1 MANPPL
7 IHWHRL
13 LGALL
18 DAVLSP
24 VGVSVEIDIA
34 VTAEPPRADLLL
46 LRRDQ
51 PYWNN
56 AQRQRLAD
64 GLRDTDAG
72 HLLLEFK
79 YTEGLSE
86 NAFVQLLSYDYF
98 YRCHRRLARD
108 EVACFLV
115 SATTPRSDLLTRLGF
130 HPTDRAGVYGRND
143 HPLLTAMQVIL
154 LNELTPA
161 AHNAF
166 LKCFA
171 SRRREQEVSFRV
183 LQHHELLGS
192 SPRVECLLYG
202 LWRLLMKNAPEMQEI
217 TPEYVMQLGQEL
229 IDAVLD
235 FTPADQVMKHFTA
248 EERLAGLDPKD
259 RLAGLTP
266 DQIRRYL
273 EQLEKSNPQ

>member
-1 MANPPL
+1 MANPPV
-7 IHWHRL
+7 IRWHRL

-24 VGVSVEIDIA
+24 VGVSVETDIP
-34 VTAEPPRADLLL
+34 VTAEPPRADILL
-46 LRRDQ
+46 LRRQ
-51 PYWNN
+51 QSCWNE

-64 GLRDTDAG
+64 GLHDTDAG
-72 HLLLEFK
+72 HLLIEFK
-79 YTEGLSE
+79 YSEGLSE

-98 YRCHRRLARD
+98 YRRHRRLSRD
-108 EVACFLV
+108 DVACFLV

-143 HPLLTAMQVIL
+143 HPLLAAMQVIL

-171 SRRREQEVSFRV
+171 SRRKEQEVSFRV
-183 LQHHELLGS
+183 LQQNELLGS
-192 SPRVECLLYG
+192 SVRIERLIYG
-202 LWRLLMKNAPEMQEI
+202 LWRLLMKNAPEIQEI

-229 IDAVLD
+229 IDAVLEA
-235 FTPADQVMKHFTA
+235 TPPDKVMKHFTA
-248 EERLAGLDPKD
+248 EERLAGLDLKD
-259 RLAGLTP
+259 RLVGLTP

>member
-7 IHWHRL
+7 IRWHRL

-24 VGVSVEIDIA
+24 VGISVETDIA

-46 LRRDQ
+46 LRRQ
-51 PYWNN
+51 QSRWND

-64 GLRDTDAG
+64 GLRDTDAS
-72 HLLLEFK
+72 HLLIEFK

-98 YRCHRRLARD
+98 YRRHRRLSRD
-108 EVACFLV
+108 DVACFLV
-115 SATTPRSDLLTRLGF
+115 SATTPRSNLLTRLGF
-130 HPTDRAGVYGRND
+130 YPTDRAGVYGRND
-143 HPLLTAMQVIL
+143 HPLLAAMQVIL

-171 SRRREQEVSFRV
+171 SQRQEQEVSFRV

-192 SPRVECLLYG
+192 SLQVERLLYG
-202 LWRLLMKNAPEMQEI
+202 LWRLLMKNAPELQEI

-235 FTPADQVMKHFTA
+235 FTPADKVMKHFTA
-248 EERLAGLDPKD
+248 EE

>member
-24 VGVSVEIDIA
+24 VGISVETDIP

-46 LRRDQ
+46 LRCQQ
-51 PYWNN
+51 PRWND

-64 GLRDTDAG
+64 GLRDTEAS
-72 HLLLEFK
+72 HLLIEFK

-86 NAFVQLLSYDYF
+86 SACVQLLSYDYF
-98 YRCHRRLARD
+98 YRRHRRLSRD
-108 EVACFLV
+108 DVACFLV

-143 HPLLTAMQVIL
+143 HPLLAAMQVIL

-161 AHNAF
+161 
-166 LKCFA
+166 
-171 SRRREQEVSFRV
+171 
-183 LQHHELLGS
+183 G
-192 SPRVECLLYG
+192 P
-202 LWRLLMKNAPEMQEI
+202 
-217 TPEYVMQLGQEL
+217 
-229 IDAVLD
+229 
-235 FTPADQVMKHFTA
+235 
-248 EERLAGLDPKD
+248 
-259 RLAGLTP
+259 
-266 DQIRRYL
+266 
-273 EQLEKSNPQ
+273 

>member
-24 VGVSVEIDIA
+24 VGISVETDIL
-34 VTAEPPRADLLL
+34 VTAEPPRADILL

-51 PYWNN
+51 PRWNE
-56 AQRQRLAD
+56 AQRRRLAD
-64 GLRDTDAG
+64 GLRDTDAS
-72 HLLLEFK
+72 HLLIEFK
-79 YTEGLSE
+79 YSEGLSE

-98 YRCHRRLARD
+98 YRCHRRLSRD
-108 EVACFLV
+108 DVACFLV

-143 HPLLTAMQVIL
+143 HPLLAAMQVIL

-166 LKCFA
+166 LHCKETSEPFN
-171 SRRREQEVSFRV
+171 S
-183 LQHHELLGS
+183 
-192 SPRVECLLYG
+192 
-202 LWRLLMKNAPEMQEI
+202 K
-217 TPEYVMQLGQEL
+217 
-229 IDAVLD
+229 
-235 FTPADQVMKHFTA
+235 K
-248 EERLAGLDPKD
+248 
-259 RLAGLTP
+259 
-266 DQIRRYL
+266 
-273 EQLEKSNPQ
+273 